1 MEIEKF
7 LKDGE
12 RSKVNSKQVAKVTTD
27 IFCLFRL
34 VFGPS
39 LHPSSSLV
47 VRINEKLFWWCE
59 TKNDT
64 TTWWVIY
71 NKQTTTRAT
80 YSVPI
85 DIVWLLGL
93 N

>member
-27 IFCLFRL
+27 IFCLFVRL
-34 VFGPS
+34 VWP
-39 LHPSSSLV
+39 LVPLV
-47 VRINEKLFWWCE
+47 VRINEAFGGVKQ
-59 TKNDT
+59 KRYYYM
-64 TTWWVIY
+64 VGY

-85 DIVWLLGL
+85 DIVWFRIKITAS
-93 N
+93 